1 MSSANTDQTFDDI
14 SQQGQRLA
22 DEILDCI
29 QVLNMQNRSPKKIS
43 FIGHSMGAL
52 VAKCAASHDSLK
64 NYRHLFYTYLS
75 FSGPHLGLKYHPSST
90 HSLGLWLLQKF
101 KKSISLQQLQLKD
114 SDKPIPYLYRL
125 LRRHCFE
132 FFQNVVL
139 VSSAG
144 DKYVPFHSARIEL
157 SKEADNDQ
165 SALAKVH
172 KDSIRLV
179 EKLILES
186 KRNTKL
192 IRYHAFTNY
201 SNQPGVSAIE
211 NAMTQLTGRQAHIMT
226 LENESFME
234 KFLLIAGHKYF
245 V

>member
-1 MSSANTDQTFDDI
+1 M
-14 SQQGQRLA
+14 
-22 DEILDCI
+22 
-29 QVLNMQNRSPKKIS
+29 
-43 FIGHSMGAL
+43 
-52 VAKCAASHDSLK
+52 
-64 NYRHLFYTYLS
+64 
-75 FSGPHLGLKYHPSST
+75 
-90 HSLGLWLLQKF
+90 
-101 KKSISLQQLQLKD
+101 
-114 SDKPIPYLYRL
+114 
-125 LRRHCFE
+125 
-132 FFQNVVL
+132 
-139 VSSAG
+139 
-144 DKYVPFHSARIEL
+144 PFHSARIEL